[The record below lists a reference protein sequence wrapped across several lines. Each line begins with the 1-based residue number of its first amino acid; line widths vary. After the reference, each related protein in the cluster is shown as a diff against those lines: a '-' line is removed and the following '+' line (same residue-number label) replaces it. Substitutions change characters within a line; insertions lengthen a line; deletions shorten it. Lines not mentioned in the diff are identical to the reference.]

1 MTSWEV
7 DAISLFEWE
16 EYEMVMAAEER
27 VKEIEGI
34 RVTHNWGFDEVE
46 AHCIAVLDSEFM
58 NYPDGVL
65 EQLLMDYLDDA
76 CLAIQEENV

>member
-1 MTSWEV
+1 MTNWEV

-16 EYEMVMAAEER
+16 EYEMAMAAQER
-27 VKEIEGI
+27 VKEIENI
-34 RVTHNWGFDEVE
+34 RVTHSWGFDEVE

-65 EQLLMDYLDDA
+65 EQLLMDYLDDTH
-76 CLAIQEENV
+76 LAIQEENV